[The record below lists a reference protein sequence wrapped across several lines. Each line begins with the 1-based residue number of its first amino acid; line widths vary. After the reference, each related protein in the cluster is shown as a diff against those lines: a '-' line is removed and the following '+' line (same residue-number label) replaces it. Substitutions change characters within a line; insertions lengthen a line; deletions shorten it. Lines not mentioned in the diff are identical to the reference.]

1 MPVRGFNRGDG
12 PSGGNFVTM
21 AEGKPVK
28 SRIGLVVLLGVVV
41 IVGGAMAVLATWTI
55 PAPSTTVE
63 KVIPN
68 EKFSR

>member
-1 MPVRGFNRGDG
+1 
-12 PSGGNFVTM
+12 M

-28 SRIGLVVLLGVVV
+28 LRIGLMVLLGVVV
-41 IVGGAMAVLATWTI
+41 IVGGAMAFLATWAI